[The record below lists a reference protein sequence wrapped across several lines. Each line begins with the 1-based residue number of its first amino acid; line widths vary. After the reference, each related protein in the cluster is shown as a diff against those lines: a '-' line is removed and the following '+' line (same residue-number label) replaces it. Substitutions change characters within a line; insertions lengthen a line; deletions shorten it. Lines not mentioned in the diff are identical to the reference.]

1 MSTKTTIQC
10 PKCGTQI
17 DVNEILYHQLEAQM
31 KSKFDG
37 EVDEHRKKYK
47 AAMEEFKAKED
58 AFKDQQ
64 EKFDEQLRESVSTQL
79 KAERQKLTDQL
90 KKQILDEQSG
100 QMELLQKEIAE
111 KSEQVKELNR
121 SKAEIE
127 QLKREKAEMSEQV
140 EAELQKR
147 LNESIKTEREKTEK
161 RLREQFTIEQ
171 NDQLELMRKELEQN
185 AQQLKELN
193 ASKIEIERL
202 KREKDEVEQAAN
214 LKAEQTM
221 TERLKEEKEKIHK
234 LVDEQN
240 ELKLK
245 EKDKQ
250 LEDQKKLIEEMKR
263 KAEQG
268 SMQMQGEVQELAIE
282 EWLMAQYPFDSIEE
296 IKKGQRGGDCIQSVH
311 TREMQNCGTVYYESK
326 RTKDF
331 QSTWI
336 EKFKA
341 DMRDRGADIGVLV
354 TSTMPKD
361 MSRMGLLDGV
371 WVCTFEEFK
380 GLSMVL
386 RENVIRMARALLS
399 EENKTDKMTMLYS
412 FLTSNE
418 FKMQIE
424 AIVEG
429 FSQMQADLDSERRAM
444 QRIWKQR
451 EKQINKVLENTT
463 GMYGSIQGIAGNAI
477 GSIKALELPY
487 SGDED
492 E

>member
-1 MSTKTTIQC
+1 MSNQTTIQC

-121 SKAEIE
+121 SKVEIE
-127 QLKREKAEMSEQV
+127 QLKREKVEMSEQV

-147 LNESIKTEREKTEK
+147 LNESIKIEREKTEK

-268 SMQMQGEVQELAIE
+268 SMQLQGEVQELAIE
-282 EWLMAQYPFDSIEE
+282 EWLSVQFPFDTISEV
-296 IKKGQRGGDCIQSVH
+296 KKGAFGADCLQIVH
-311 TREMQNCGTVYYESK
+311 TREAQNCGVICYESK
-326 RTKDF
+326 NTKSWS
-331 QSTWI
+331 QEWI
-336 EKFKA
+336 KKFKS
-341 DMRDRGADIGVLV
+341 DMVNSKADIGVLV
-354 TSTMPKD
+354 TSVYPKD
-361 MSRMGLLDGV
+361 MDRMGFVDGV
-371 WVCTFEEFK
+371 WVCSLEEFK
-380 GLSMVL
+380 GSVSLL
-386 RENVIRMARALLS
+386 RQSLITTHQVTKR
-399 EENKTDKMTMLYS
+399 EENRTDKMSLLYS
-412 FLTSNE
+412 YLTSNE
-418 FKMQIE
+418 FNLQLNSIVHGFINMQE
-424 AIVEG
+424 ELEKEKRSLMA
-429 FSQMQADLDSERRAM
+429 SWKRR
-444 QRIWKQR
+444 QKLIDG
-451 EKQINKVLENTT
+451 VLANTT
-463 GMYGSIQGIAGNAI
+463 EMYGSLQGIAGSAI
-477 GSIKALELPY
+477 SHIEALELPY
-487 SGDED
+487 SGEED

>member
-1 MSTKTTIQC
+1 MENNLNQTTIQC

-31 KSKFDG
+31 KSKFDS

-47 AAMEEFKAKED
+47 AAMDEFKAKEE

-64 EKFDEQLRESVSTQL
+64 EKFDEKLRDSVSTQL
-79 KAERQKLTDQL
+79 KAERLKLSETL
-90 KKQILDEQSG
+90 KKQILEEQSES
-100 QMELLQKEIAE
+100 MALLQKELTE

-127 QLKREKAEMSEQV
+127 QLKRAIT
-140 EAELQKR
+140 EAE
-147 LNESIKTEREKTEK
+147 
-161 RLREQFTIEQ
+161 
-171 NDQLELMRKELEQN
+171 
-185 AQQLKELN
+185 
-193 ASKIEIERL
+193 
-202 KREKDEVEQAAN
+202 EVAK
-214 LKAEQTM
+214 LKAEQVL

-311 TREMQNCGTVYYESK
+311 TREMQNCGTIYYESK

-361 MSRMGLLDGV
+361 MDRMGLLDGV
-371 WVCTFEEFK
+371 WVCTYEEFK

-477 GSIKALELPY
+477 GNIKALELPY
-487 SGDED
+487 SSDE
-492 E
+492 EIE

>member
-1 MSTKTTIQC
+1 MSNQTTIQC

-47 AAMEEFKAKED
+47 AAMDEFKAKEE

-64 EKFDEQLRESVSTQL
+64 EKFDEKLRDSVSTQL
-79 KAERQKLTDQL
+79 KAERQKLSDAL
-90 KKQILDEQSG
+90 KKQILDEQSES
-100 QMELLQKEIAE
+100 MALLQKELAE

-127 QLKREKAEMSEQV
+127 QLKRAIT
-140 EAELQKR
+140 EAE
-147 LNESIKTEREKTEK
+147 
-161 RLREQFTIEQ
+161 
-171 NDQLELMRKELEQN
+171 
-185 AQQLKELN
+185 
-193 ASKIEIERL
+193 
-202 KREKDEVEQAAN
+202 EVAK
-214 LKAEQTM
+214 LKAEQVL

-268 SMQMQGEVQELAIE
+268 SMQLQGEVQELAIE

-311 TREMQNCGTVYYESK
+311 TREMQNCGTIYYESK

-361 MSRMGLLDGV
+361 MDRMGLLDGV
-371 WVCTFEEFK
+371 WVCTYEEFK

-487 SGDED
+487 SGED
-492 E
+492 EED